1 MSRFHYTERIGSE
14 MSEVKRIFVEK
25 RKGFDVEAVNLLA
38 DLKQNLGI
46 KNAEAV
52 RIINRYDISGLDGES
67 FEKAKNTILSETNAD
82 TVYDEKISIG
92 DEFKVFAME
101 YLPGQYDQRADSA
114 AQCVQ
119 LLKQGERPQVVTAK
133 VIAVSGNISD
143 TDFEKIKDYLINPV
157 ESRLASFEK
166 PESLDMKANVPDN
179 VAVIKGFT
187 VWNDEEMEK
196 YYSSMGFAM
205 TLSDL
210 KFCRDYFRDEE
221 HRDPT
226 VTELRVIDTYWSD
239 HCRHTTFLTRLEKI
253 EIEKG
258 ALSEAIENAL
268 KEYYSARDEI
278 YGKDTKR
285 DVSLMDMAIIGMKLL
300 RKRGLIPDLDVS
312 DEINACSIEVPV
324 TIDGK
329 TEKWLVQFKNETHNH
344 PTEIEPFG
352 GAATCL
358 GGAIRDPLSGRAYV
372 YQAMRVTG
380 SGDPTLPFEKTMKGK
395 LPSRK
400 ITTGA
405 AQGYS
410 SYGNQIGLATGQ
422 VTELYDM
429 GYAAKRLEIGAVIG
443 ASPKENVVRGV
454 PSEGD
459 IIVLLGGRTGRDGC
473 GGATGSSKAHTLES
487 IETCG
492 AEVQKGNPPT
502 ERKIQRLFRNEKAAK
517 MIKRCNDFGA
527 GGVCVAIG
535 ELADGLDID
544 LDKVRKKYD
553 GLDGTELAI
562 SESQERMAVVLDKS
576 DVDAFIA
583 LAGEENLEAY
593 PVAIVAKNPR
603 LTMKWRGDVIVS
615 LSREFLNTNGV
626 TQVATSYI
634 TAPDADNCYRTSVP
648 KALEG
653 LDTKT
658 AFKKNLSRLECCS
671 QRGLVERFDAS
682 IGAATVMMPFGGK
695 TQLTP
700 EDAMAAK
707 LPLLKGETDDATA
720 MSYGYIPGISR
731 WSPFHGAAYAV
742 TESLS
747 KLAAIGA
754 DPLTS
759 RLTFQEYFER
769 LHEVPSRW
777 GKPTAALL
785 GALTAQINMGI
796 PSIGGKDSM
805 SGSFED
811 LDVPP
816 TLVSFAV
823 AMTKASKTISAEFKK
838 SGSKVVYIP
847 LPEDKATGLPAW
859 EELKKVYKAIYA
871 LANDGKILAASVVR
885 EGGAA
890 ATVARMSF
898 GNKIGFEFK
907 NELTAKELF
916 APLSGSFVVELADGA
931 EISDILYYDLGTTV
945 DAETITVNGETLTID
960 ELIEEWNFKLEGVFP
975 TKSYCPANEQEIPLY
990 TERNTSS
997 PVIKTAKPKVFI
1009 PVFPGTNCEIDT
1021 ARAFEKAGAEPEL
1034 LIVKNL
1040 TPAAIEETI
1049 SEMVKLIDDAQM
1061 VMLPGG
1067 FSGGDEPDGSGK
1079 FIATTFRNP
1088 RVSEAVARLLNQ
1100 RDGLMLGICN
1110 GFQALIKLGLVPY
1123 GEIRE
1128 LKADD
1133 PTLTFNT
1140 IGRHISHMAYT
1151 RVTSTKSPWFSSVN
1165 AGDVFS
1171 VPISHGE
1178 GRFVVS
1184 DEMLQ
1189 KLIAN
1194 GQIATQYV
1202 DLNGKQADTIEF
1214 NPNGSVC
1221 AIEGITSPDGRVLG
1235 KMGHSE
1241 RKGDNLYKNVPF
1253 EKDQKIFESGVKYF
1267 K

>member
-1 MSRFHYTERIGSE
+1 

-119 LLKQGERPQVVTAK
+119 LLTQGERPQVVTAK

-742 TESLS
+742 AESLS

-890 ATVARMSF
+890 AAVARMSF